1 MNSNLDNNNKLNI
14 GQYAFANLKESF
26 KLEIKN
32 LKESAVI
39 GADKKSEFAIFIGLK
54 DNQIIFEKK

>member
-32 LKESAVI
+32 LKEFYCQL
-39 GADKKSEFAIFIGLK
+39 ELCW
-54 DNQIIFEKK
+54 